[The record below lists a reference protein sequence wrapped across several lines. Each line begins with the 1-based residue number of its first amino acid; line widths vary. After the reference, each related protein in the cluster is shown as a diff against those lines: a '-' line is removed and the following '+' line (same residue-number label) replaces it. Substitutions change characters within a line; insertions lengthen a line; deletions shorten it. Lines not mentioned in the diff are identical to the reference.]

1 MMNNNRKY
9 SEEEL
14 YRMAER
20 RVHLRRD
27 FLTHFVV
34 YIAVN
39 IFLAFI
45 NLFTSAGYLWFLW
58 VTFGWG
64 IGIVSHGVD
73 TYVKLNMDRGAVEK
87 EVERLRS
94 KGL

>member
-1 MMNNNRKY
+1 MNNNRKF

-14 YRMAER
+14 YRMAEK

-45 NLFTSAGYLWFLW
+45 NLFTAPGYLWFLW

-64 IGIVSHGVD
+64 IGIVSHGAD

-87 EVERLRS
+87 EVERLRN